1 MPAFKS
7 WLAAATAI
15 GMCLGA
21 AVPAPSTED
30 IQLLKEK
37 SLASDVL
44 FPVLPCGK
52 FKLEEATIDQMQAA
66 MEAGTLTSVQLVGCY
81 VLRTF
86 QTDLYIKYVPS
97 NLRIEIQVKV

>member
-1 MPAFKS
+1 MPVLKS

-21 AVPAPSTED
+21 ALPTPSAED
-30 IQLLKEK
+30 IKLLKEK
-37 SLASDVL
+37 SVLSDIL

-52 FKLEEATIDQMQAA
+52 FKLEEATIDDMQAA
-66 MEAGTLTSVQLVGCY
+66 MNAGTLTSVQLVGCY

-86 QTDLYIKYVPS
+86 QTDLYIK
-97 NLRIEIQVKV
+97 

>member
-1 MPAFKS
+1 MPVLKS

-21 AVPAPSTED
+21 ALPSPTTQD
-30 IQLLKEK
+30 IKILEEK
-37 SLASDVL
+37 STLSDIL

-52 FKLEEATIDQMQAA
+52 FNLEEATIDEMQAA
-66 MEAGTLTSVQLVGCY
+66 MNNGTLTSVQLVGCY

-86 QTDLYIKYVPS
+86 QTDPYIK
-97 NLRIEIQVKV
+97 